1 MQINGNLF
9 NIEMLTIT
17 ILSYHMETSL
27 RTNSCT
33 HITTC
38 LVSTTNPLIK
48 GFSGIGKILKN
59 FVRALLPLLLIGLIP
74 LSSSAIDSSEEI
86 FIPSS
91 TEEITISGKV
101 TDEEGQEIVGA
112 TIQVKG
118 TSRGTITDMEG
129 NYSITVSEGETLVF
143 SYVGYRTIEVVVTD
157 QEEINLVLELDERVL
172 DELVVVG
179 YGTQSRVNLTGSVQT
194 ANFDEATNQP
204 ASTSSQLLY
213 GRFSGVQLT
222 QTSGSPGAD
231 GANIVIRGVGTFGNS
246 SPLIVIDNIQYDN
259 LAAFNNL
266 APSDIESI
274 TVLKDAASTSI
285 YGARGAN
292 GVVLVTTRR
301 GSDEFKINYNNYIG
315 IQSVTVQPDFL
326 DAYTYAILMNEK
338 FRNEGGPDFD
348 PRYSE
353 EQLEAIRT
361 GSMPDQFAN
370 TNWADEVLT
379 TAPMT
384 NHSLTISGGGDRTT
398 FRVSAGYLS
407 QDAVVRSS
415 FRSQRYNLGFNINSQ
430 VRDWFNVSHVTN
442 AFWRRNEGP
451 TGGQGA
457 FDGDNGIIFALQRT
471 APTIPVYYSNGEFG
485 VADGAWIDGNN
496 PSLITQNPLRR
507 GQLGEFES
515 DNVNISTR
523 TGLRFDISDRF
534 SFETSGSANIIYNN
548 SSDFNPTQLQN
559 DWEGRIVIRNEVNS
573 LTNSTN
579 LDYTLRNENIFRYNQ
594 EIFQNHTIDALLGHS
609 ISFGKIDPFSATVRG
624 FATNEFREINAG
636 GTEFSASGGA
646 NEDAQQSFFTRVTY
660 DYDEKYLAELNYRI
674 DGSSRFGPDNRY
686 GHFPSGS
693 VGWRLS
699 EEDFLR
705 EIDAINEL
713 KLRLSW
719 GITGNDRITRYGF
732 QTLLGYNQDYFLG
745 NSAVL
750 GSGINRLGNPTIKWE
765 ESEQL
770 NLGLDLTLFNNQ
782 LEIVADYFHR
792 NSKNILYDNF
802 PVPRTLGVTNLVAE
816 NAASMV
822 SEGIEFGTRYR
833 GGSNNYN
840 FSVGADITKFLTRS
854 EVTGLGPGGEE
865 TISAF
870 DIIRVGAPF
879 RAYYGYKAIG
889 IFQDFAEIADAPNQ
903 FSGNTAPGDI
913 RYADING
920 DGVVDENDRTVIG
933 NPNPN
938 WLVNFNGSFNYKWF
952 DVSVLFQGVI
962 GIDRLLMGNG
972 NLPMPDNRSNVLTKW
987 EDRWTPEN
995 PSTTLPRVGGRDN
1008 DLVSSFYI
1016 EDGSYLRL
1024 KNLEV
1029 GYTLSSDITQRIN
1042 VNRFRIFVGAQNI
1055 LTFTGLENFDP
1066 EGGSGRFSNRNA
1078 PLYKT
1083 FTFGI
1088 NLNL

>member
-1 MQINGNLF
+1 MK
-9 NIEMLTIT
+9 
-17 ILSYHMETSL
+17 TSL
-27 RTNSCT
+27 QTNFCAHKTTSLVNPT
-33 HITTC
+33 KARQKDTFRITKQ
-38 LVSTTNPLIK
+38 LKKLIK
-48 GFSGIGKILKN
+48 T
-59 FVRALLPLLLIGLIP
+59 LLPLLLIIFAP
-74 LSSSAIDSSEEI
+74 LSSDAINSSEEMLI
-86 FIPSS
+86 NSALQEV
-91 TEEITISGKV
+91 TITGTV
-101 TDEEGQEIVGA
+101 TDEDGNELIGV
-112 TIQVKG
+112 TIQVQG
-118 TSRGTITDMEG
+118 TTRGTQTDLDG
-129 NYSITVSEGETLVF
+129 NYSITVNEGETLVF
-143 SYVGYRTIEVVVTD
+143 SYIGYRTLEVVVTD
-157 QEEINLVLELDERVL
+157 QEEINPVLELDETML

-179 YGTQSRVNLTGSVQT
+179 YGTQRRVNLTGSVQT
-194 ANFDEATNQP
+194 ATFDEATNQP
-204 ASTSSQLLY
+204 VSTSSQLLY

-231 GANIVIRGVGTFGNS
+231 GASVVIRGVGTFGAS
-246 SPLIVIDNIQYDN
+246 TPLFVIDNIQYDDM
-259 LAAFNNL
+259 AAFNNL
-266 APSDIESI
+266 SPSDIESI

-301 GSDEFKINYNNYIG
+301 GSSDEFRIDYSNYFG
-315 IQSVTVQPDFL
+315 MQSVTITPEFL
-326 DAYTYAILMNEK
+326 DAHTYATLMNEK
-338 FRNEGGPDFD
+338 FRNEDGPDFN

-370 TNWADEVLT
+370 TNWADVVLT
-379 TAPMT
+379 TAPIT

-398 FRVSAGYLS
+398 FRVSGGFLR
-407 QDAVVRSS
+407 QEAVVRSS
-415 FRSQRYNLGFNINSQ
+415 FKSERYNLGFNINSQ
-430 VRDWFNVSHVTN
+430 VRDWFTVNHVTN
-442 AFWRRNEGP
+442 SFWRRNEGP
-451 TGGQGA
+451 TGGQSA

-485 VADGAWIDGNN
+485 VADGAWIDGSN
-496 PSLITQNPLRR
+496 PSLTTQNPLRR

-523 TGLRFDISDRF
+523 TGLVFNLSERF
-534 SFETSGSANIIYNN
+534 SFETSGSANVIYNN
-548 SSDFNPTQLQN
+548 SSDFSPTQLQN
-559 DWEGRIVIRNEVNS
+559 DWEGRLVISNEVNR
-573 LTNSTN
+573 LINSTN

-594 EIFQNHTIDALLGHS
+594 EIFQNHTVGALLGHS
-609 ISFGKIDPFSATVRG
+609 VSYRKIDPFSATVRG

-646 NEDAQQSFFTRVTY
+646 NEDAQQSFFTRINY
-660 DYDEKYLAELNYRI
+660 DYDEKYLAEFNYRI

-699 EEDFLR
+699 EEDFLS
-705 EIDAINEL
+705 EVETINEL
-713 KLRLSW
+713 KVRVSW
-719 GITGNDRITRYGF
+719 GITGNDRIDRYGF
-732 QTLLGYNQDYFLG
+732 QTLLGYNQDYYLG

-765 ESEQL
+765 ETEQL
-770 NLGLDLTLFNNQ
+770 NVGLDLILFNNQ
-782 LEIVADYFHR
+782 LEIVADYFNR

-822 SEGIEFGTRYR
+822 SEGIELGTRYR
-833 GGSNNYN
+833 GGSSNFN

-870 DIIRVGAPF
+870 DIIRVGEPF
-879 RAYYGYKAIG
+879 RAYYGYQAIG
-889 IFQDFAEIADAPNQ
+889 IFQDFAEIADAPTQ

-920 DGVVDENDRTVIG
+920 DGVIDENDRTVIG

-938 WLVNFNGSFNYKWF
+938 WLINFNGSVNYRWF
-952 DVSVLFQGVI
+952 DLSVLFQGVV
-962 GIDRLLMGNG
+962 GVDRLLMGNG
-972 NLPMPDNRSNVLTKW
+972 NLPMPDNRSNVLTRW
-987 EDRWTPEN
+987 EDRWTPDN
-995 PSTTLPRVGGRDN
+995 PSETLPRIGGRDN

-1029 GYTLSSDITQRIN
+1029 GYTLSSNITQRFN
-1042 VNRFRIFVGAQNI
+1042 VNSFRMFVGAQNI
-1055 LTFTGLENFDP
+1055 LTFTRLENFDP

-1083 FTFGI
+1083 ITFGI
-1088 NLNL
+1088 NLKL